1 MGPVCRRW
9 GNSRLSAAGGS
20 DALTVPTTG
29 LPLPRRHWAT
39 VALATGIVMTVLDGS
54 MVVVMLP
61 VIADSFA
68 VAPSRAVWVMT
79 AYQLTLA
86 CLLLPI
92 AAIGEKYG
100 HWRVH
105 CGGLALFAL
114 GAIFSATSTSLET
127 LIAGRVLQGI
137 GAAGVHSMTMALLR
151 HSYPPQLFGR
161 AAGVNSSIVGL
172 AMAVGPSAGALVLIF
187 AEWRTLFLIVLPV
200 AALSLVVA
208 LASLPRISRRSLRA
222 DLVSGA
228 LTALAIFCLVMGLN
242 ELRADSRVIR
252 LVGFLGA
259 SAALF
264 GFLVYR
270 LRGRPDPV
278 LPIDLFAVKA
288 ISLTLIASICVFA
301 AQAATLISL
310 PFHLSRT
317 TDLSPGVIGL
327 TLTPMAISVALVAST
342 TGRLSDRYSPRL
354 LCGIG
359 ASIMTAGLV
368 LLLLMPARP
377 EIWDVLWRVAVCGVG
392 FGMFNTPNSR
402 FVMMTAPLP
411 RASAGGS
418 LVAESRMLGQS
429 IGATFTSIVFSYW
442 PGMGGT
448 GAFAMAAC
456 LTTLALIVSTFR
468 GKV

>member
-1 MGPVCRRW
+1 
-9 GNSRLSAAGGS
+9 
-20 DALTVPTTG
+20 
-29 LPLPRRHWAT
+29 
-39 VALATGIVMTVLDGS
+39 MTVLDGA

-61 VIADSFA
+61 VIADSFS

-92 AAIGEKYG
+92 AAVGEKYG

-114 GAIFSATSTSLET
+114 GAVFSATSTSLET

-161 AAGVNSSIVGL
+161 AAGLNSSIVGV
-172 AMAVGPSAGALVLIF
+172 AMAIGPSAGALVLIF

-208 LASLPRISRRSLRA
+208 LVSLPRISRRSMRV
-222 DLVSGA
+222 DLFSGT
-228 LTALAIFCLVMGLN
+228 LTALAILFFVLGLN
-242 ELRADSRVIR
+242 EFGAQSSPIR
-252 LVGFLGA
+252 LIGFLGL

-264 GFLVYR
+264 GFLIYR

-278 LPIDLFAVKA
+278 LPIDLFAVRS
-288 ISLTLIASICVFA
+288 ISLTLLASICVFA
-301 AQAATLISL
+301 AQAATIISL
-310 PFHLSRT
+310 PFHLAQT

-342 TGRLSDRYSPRL
+342 TGRLSDRYSPQL

-368 LLLLMPARP
+368 LLYLLPARP
-377 EIWDVLWRVAVCGVG
+377 DVLDVLWRVAICGVG

-402 FVMMTAPLP
+402 FVMMTAPLA

-429 IGATFTSIVFSYW
+429 IGASLTSIVFSYW
-442 PGMGGT
+442 PGIGGT

-456 LTTLALIVSTFR
+456 LTALALLVSSMR